1 MVKGKTVRNDLSRSN
16 GPKVSVAS
24 SWKDMRAILKEGR
37 WGLSKHRHRLGRMA
51 WRFLRVLIDT
61 FNRFIQSLLLS
72 PMTKKKGLMVGDEKK
87 QSRKYYLSSV
97 TLMF

>member
-37 WGLSKHRHRLGRMA
+37 WGLSKHRHRLRRMVC
-51 WRFLRVLIDT
+51 RFLQVLIDWWISS
-61 FNRFIQSLLLS
+61 NAHCYIQ
-72 PMTKKKGLMVGDEKK
+72 KD
-87 QSRKYYLSSV
+87 RD
-97 TLMF
+97 